1 MAKAAK
7 KSKAA
12 KTRMKSAPI
21 ASRMFAG
28 ASPAPGTLVSIPPV
42 NTFNQ
47 GLHSADE
54 ATMLQLLGRPGALSH
69 ECGPVTGP
77 FRNRILSGVDVGPF
91 RVSGLDLAVNSIK
104 LVFEDAN
111 QQIPDVVAAVKT
123 AGMLCVRAKRTNPN
137 SFSNHSWGCAI
148 DIFFGTGVVPQ
159 GSQQCHQGCLQL
171 APFFN
176 HHGWY
181 WGAGF
186 SGRSVDSMH
195 FELAKETIQ
204 QALRGG

>member
-12 KTRMKSAPI
+12 KSRMKSAPI

-28 ASPAPGTLVSIPPV
+28 ASPAPVPAINSSSQHVQSRSPFGWMRL
-42 NTFNQ
+42 
-47 GLHSADE
+47 
-54 ATMLQLLGRPGALSH
+54 TMLQLLGRPGALSH

-77 FRNRILSGVDVGPF
+77 FRNKILSGVDVGPF

-123 AGMLCVRAKRTNPN
+123 AGIPAGTSRVR
-137 SFSNHSWGCAI
+137 
-148 DIFFGTGVVPQ
+148 VPGWQ
-159 GSQQCHQGCLQL
+159 
-171 APFFN
+171 
-176 HHGWY
+176 HHP
-181 WGAGF
+181 
-186 SGRSVDSMH
+186 R
-195 FELAKETIQ
+195 
-204 QALRGG
+204 